1 MKKKILVLDD
11 SPFMLT
17 LISDM
22 LIELNYA
29 VTTVDNGNDA
39 CQKVESTRYDLII
52 TDLNMPDMDG
62 LEFTKKV
69 RTYPNCRFVPI
80 LMLSGEGNEEKISEA
95 KKMGVATFLSKPPK
109 EGQLKSILQIIL
121 SKRRAPRIPVKL

>member
-22 LIELNYA
+22 LAGLNYE
-29 VTTVDNGNDA
+29 VTTVDNGKDA
-39 CQKVESTRYDLII
+39 CQRVESTRYDLII

-62 LEFTKKV
+62 VAFTKKA
-69 RTYPNCRFVPI
+69 RTYSNCRFVPI
-80 LMLSGEGNEEKISEA
+80 LMLSSEGDE
-95 KKMGVATFLSKPPK
+95 
-109 EGQLKSILQIIL
+109 
-121 SKRRAPRIPVKL
+121 RIPL